1 MICYDLFTFYL
12 YSHLHPYLASIPG
25 SLEIQGGIY
34 HLETGRVEFLGRS
47 PRQSEFL
54 TSDSSLPPSLQA
66 LPIRTTVHGWMPH
79 PEALKLLK
87 EGNERFAAAWKLDPV
102 WMMG

>member
-1 MICYDLFTFYL
+1 MCIHIC
-12 YSHLHPYLASIPG
+12 SHLHPYLPG

-87 EGNERFAAAWKLDPV
+87 EGNEHFAATWKSLDPV
-102 WMMG
+102 WMTGMYV